1 MKYGFDKYINK
12 GLTKA
17 LFLFVAVMLFS
28 ALTSFSADAQALSAD
43 YEGASDAFADA
54 LREGKSSVSVV
65 EFNIPKDEAGFL
77 LQFSQSHNTDVFWYP
92 LSISYNFSDEDN
104 IIAEIEWENVFED
117 FSQIE
122 AMQKDFEK
130 YAKEAVNVCFDRNMT
145 DFEKILSAHEY
156 LTEFTTYT
164 LTDDY
169 SFTAYSVFVRGE
181 GVCQGYS
188 YAFKYLMDAVGI
200 ECHYVSSNTL
210 DHGWNIVKL
219 DGEYYHVDVTGND
232 AVAKYNGVEIK
243 HGRQKHTK
251 LLCSDAAL
259 NCGVDDV
266 KIWSDIAL
274 PECKS
279 TLYDNAFYKNITGS
293 MEFIDG
299 FWYYIEPNEYI
310 NGSRR
315 VLKTDGEK
323 TEVFL
328 EMKKPVYAI
337 SSHGKEI
344 YCAVKD
350 VVYKVDLDGKY
361 KEFCSTVGEIFG
373 CAIREDE
380 LYYGV
385 YRKKS
390 YAVCSV
396 YIPKNLDCIEGV
408 NLDVT
413 SETLA
418 LNIYVKD
425 FIELKDGFIKYT
437 FDGEK
442 FSVSMKKID
451 ESRVISVPVN
461 LTQLDLEIEITVVYG
476 EEEKKYTTSAL
487 KYLTAVSKTEA
498 DSKTLNVVK
507 ALLEYS
513 GINEP
518 SEVTVSG
525 YETKISDSSDEISFI
540 SAELAFDGKVDVKLK
555 FSVLGKVE
563 FKSNGKIKVEK
574 DGLYY
579 TVTVLDI
586 SAFDLE
592 AKFKVIAKDVSVKF
606 NVLGLISNCD
616 EETKKEIL
624 AFYNYG
630 KALSEY
636 SK

>member
-1 MKYGFDKYINK
+1 MICFEKNIYK
-12 GLTKA
+12 GLKKVLA
-17 LFLFVAVMLFS
+17 LIVVVLIFS
-28 ALTSFSADAQALSAD
+28 AFTSFSVGAETAVADF
-43 YEGASDAFADA
+43 EGASVALADA
-54 LREGKSSVSVV
+54 LREGKSSVSVA

-77 LQFSQSHNTDVFWYP
+77 LQYSQCRNADVFWYP
-92 LSISYNFSDEDN
+92 DLISYTYFNDDY
-104 IIAEIEWENVFED
+104 IAEIEWENTFED
-117 FSQIE
+117 FSRIE
-122 AMQKDFEK
+122 AMSKDFEK
-130 YAKEAVNVCFDRNMT
+130 YAKEAINVCFDRDMT
-145 DFEKILSAHEY
+145 DFEKILSAHDY
-156 LTEFTTYT
+156 LTEFTTYAM
-164 LTDDY
+164 TDNY

-219 DGEYYHVDVTGND
+219 DGEYYHVDVSGDD
-232 AVAKYNGVEIK
+232 AIAKYNSIEIK

-251 LLCSDAAL
+251 LLCSDEAL
-259 NCGVDDV
+259 NCGADDV
-266 KIWSDIAL
+266 VIWSAISL

-279 TLYDNAFYKNITGS
+279 TLYDNAFYKNITGC

-299 FWYYIEPNEYI
+299 YWYYVEPSEFL

-315 VLKTDGEK
+315 IIKTDGEN

-328 EMKKPVYAI
+328 EMEKPVYAI
-337 SSHGKEI
+337 ASHGKDI

-350 VVYKVDLDGKY
+350 VVYKVNLEGERE
-361 KEFCSTVGEIFG
+361 EFCSTVGEIFG
-373 CAIREDE
+373 CAIRGDE

-390 YAVCSV
+390 YAVCSI
-396 YIPKNLDCIEGV
+396 YISKNLDCIEGV

-413 SETLA
+413 SETLDF
-418 LNIYVKD
+418 NIYVKD
-425 FIELKDGFIKYT
+425 FMELKDGFIKYT
-437 FDGEK
+437 FDGEE
-442 FSVSMKKID
+442 FSVSMKEID
-451 ESRVISVPVN
+451 ENRVISVPVN
-461 LTQLDLEIEITVVYG
+461 LTQLEENIVITVVCG
-476 EEEKKYTTSAL
+476 ELEKKYETSPL
-487 KYLTAVSKTEA
+487 KYLSAISKA
-498 DSKTLNVVK
+498 DEKTLNVVK
-507 ALLEYS
+507 ALLEYG
-513 GINEP
+513 GINET
-518 SEVTVSG
+518 SESIVSG
-525 YETKISDSSDEISFI
+525 YETKITDSSDEISFLG
-540 SAELAFDGKVDVKLK
+540 AELIFDGKVDVKLK

-563 FKSNGKIKVEK
+563 FRSNGKIKVEK

-592 AKFKVIAKDVSVKF
+592 AKFKVVAKDISVKF
-606 NVLGLISNCD
+606 NVAGLLSDCD
-616 EETKKEIL
+616 DKTKKEIS